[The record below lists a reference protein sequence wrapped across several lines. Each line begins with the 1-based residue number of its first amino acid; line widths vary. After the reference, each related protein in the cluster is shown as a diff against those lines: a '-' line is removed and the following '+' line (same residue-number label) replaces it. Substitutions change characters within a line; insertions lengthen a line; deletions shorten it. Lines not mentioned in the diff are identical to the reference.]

1 MVSALRFVY
10 FLTLFAIYTQHKNN
24 DTHQTIDYYDS
35 TKLKNVFAKH
45 QDDGFVNGEDLKVI
59 MFEVGRHLTDNEI
72 MILSM
77 VGKFDFESFQRLVNR
92 SDHVRRS
99 IIQLFQKLDKDK
111 DGVVSTT
118 DLRLAL
124 SYGSDIH
131 FSYDDIIS
139 IVRKLSNSDNGYV
152 TFQDFD
158 KFMDST

>member
-1 MVSALRFVY
+1 MDR
-10 FLTLFAIYTQHKNN
+10 NN
-24 DTHQTIDYYDS
+24 DTQTIDHYDS

-45 QDDGFVNGEDLKVI
+45 QDGGFVNGEDLKVI
-59 MFEVGRHLTDNEI
+59 MSELGRHLTDIEI
-72 MILSM
+72 M
-77 VGKFDFESFQRLVNR
+77 
-92 SDHVRRS
+92 
-99 IIQLFQKLDKDK
+99 DK

-131 FSYDDIIS
+131 FSYDDILS
-139 IVRKLSNSDNGYV
+139 IVRKLSNNDDGYV

>member
-1 MVSALRFVY
+1 M
-10 FLTLFAIYTQHKNN
+10 HKNN

-72 MILSM
+72 M
-77 VGKFDFESFQRLVNR
+77 
-92 SDHVRRS
+92 
-99 IIQLFQKLDKDK
+99 DK